1 VTGAALLVLG
11 AVALFAA
18 IVGGGIKYRDI
29 EVGKL
34 PSLWRQGLLGV
45 FGVFILLI
53 GLGLMMDEK
62 GALADPEPNDAA
74 NGMDP
79 GANAAGGLDRN
90 AMAAGADNATVV
102 DANAAGAAGD
112 GTMAPREHA
121 LDIYVQNDC
130 REQVEFWLA
139 YKNNDRWLTDGS
151 WKFDPSKGGT
161 LQATDGSAVAATSD
175 EIYLYAKTPSGI
187 GWTGNTSVGD
197 LKNLTKANVGL
208 DAQGRYTISMS
219 CS

>member
-1 VTGAALLVLG
+1 MTGAALLVLG

-62 GALADPEPNDAA
+62 GALADPEANAA
-74 NGMDP
+74 NELDP
-79 GANAAGGLDRN
+79 GANAAGGFDGNSMGSGAGIANLAEAN
-90 AMAAGADNATVV
+90 SAGAV
-102 DANAAGAAGD
+102 GD
-112 GTMAPREHA
+112 GAIAPREHA
-121 LDIYVQNDC
+121 LDIYLQNDC
-130 REQVEFWLA
+130 HEQIEFWLA
-139 YKNNDRWLTDGS
+139 YKNHDRWLTDGS
-151 WKFDPSKGGT
+151 WTFDPNKGGT
-161 LQATDGSAVAATSD
+161 LQASDGSTVAATSD

-187 GWTGNTSVGD
+187 GWTGNTTVGS

-208 DAQGRYTISMS
+208 DAQGRYTIAMA
-219 CS
+219 CG